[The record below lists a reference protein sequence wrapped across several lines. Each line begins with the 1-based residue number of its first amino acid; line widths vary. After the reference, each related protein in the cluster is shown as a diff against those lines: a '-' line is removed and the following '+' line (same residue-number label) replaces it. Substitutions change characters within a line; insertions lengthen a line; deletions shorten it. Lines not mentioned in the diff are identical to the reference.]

1 MRTADP
7 AEIRSVPSDGEPRK
21 HRVGRGCQKV
31 VSMRRAGSTR
41 TVALEPHHAVH
52 DVEGQPQTDT
62 RQQVVAS
69 PSSSTPNPAC
79 WPFETAIQCGGSL
92 AAYRQTAI
100 EAARRTFPSL
110 FIAACGGFHRREEA
124 FSACE
129 YANVIV
135 ENEAY
140 TRYGP
145 GIALQLLHKLVLR
158 LRFLQRAGQIDTR
171 SLSRRP
177 RRAMSFCS

>member
-1 MRTADP
+1 
-7 AEIRSVPSDGEPRK
+7 VPKE
-21 HRVGRGCQKV
+21 Q
-31 VSMRRAGSTR
+31 
-41 TVALEPHHAVH
+41 
-52 DVEGQPQTDT
+52 
-62 RQQVVAS
+62 
-69 PSSSTPNPAC
+69 TPNPAR
-79 WPFETAIQCGGSL
+79 WPFETAIQCGASL

-100 EAARRTFPSL
+100 EAARRAFPAL

-124 FSACE
+124 FQACE

-158 LRFLQRAGQIDTR
+158 LRFLHRDGQLESEELWAFQQARWHAAGGFTPAVAAGTQA
-171 SLSRRP
+171 P
-177 RRAMSFCS
+177 GEG